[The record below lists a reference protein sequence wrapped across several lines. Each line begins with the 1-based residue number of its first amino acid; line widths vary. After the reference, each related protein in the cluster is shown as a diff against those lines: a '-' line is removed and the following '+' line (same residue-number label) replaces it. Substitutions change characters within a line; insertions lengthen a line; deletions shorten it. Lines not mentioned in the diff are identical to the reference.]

1 MAFGLDDIVATGL
14 KIIDKFIPDPAEKAK
29 AESELRSWL
38 GSLDLAQME
47 VNKAEAESASVFKG
61 GWRPFVGWVCGAA
74 FAMHFLLFPIVNY
87 TLVIS
92 GIPPVVIPFDMQ
104 TLMSVLMGMLGM
116 GGLRTYEK
124 MKGVASK

>member
-47 VNKAEAESASVFKG
+47 VNKAEAESASVFKR
-61 GWRPFVGWVCGAA
+61 W
-74 FAMHFLLFPIVNY
+74 
-87 TLVIS
+87 
-92 GIPPVVIPFDMQ
+92 
-104 TLMSVLMGMLGM
+104 
-116 GGLRTYEK
+116 
-124 MKGVASK
+124 VASLRRVGVWCSVCYALPIIPYCELHLSD